1 MIQIPMQKGPN
12 RSCIVITNEKINGQ
26 HRERPWK
33 SAHPEKRNKEEKN
46 IKERDGREHKI
57 RAVEKGKRDATLE
70 LP

>member
-1 MIQIPMQKGPN
+1 MDSIE
-12 RSCIVITNEKINGQ
+12 R
-26 HRERPWK
+26 RPWK